1 MKTYVNPK
9 HEIANKILKNNTTF
23 EQYDAIVD
31 EDLPKLS
38 KDKKEEMDKKLGLT
52 VESILN

>member
-9 HEIANKILKNNTTF
+9 HEIANKFLENNTKF
-23 EQYDAIVD
+23 EQYDAIID

-38 KDKKEEMDKKLGLT
+38 KEKKEEMDKKLGLT